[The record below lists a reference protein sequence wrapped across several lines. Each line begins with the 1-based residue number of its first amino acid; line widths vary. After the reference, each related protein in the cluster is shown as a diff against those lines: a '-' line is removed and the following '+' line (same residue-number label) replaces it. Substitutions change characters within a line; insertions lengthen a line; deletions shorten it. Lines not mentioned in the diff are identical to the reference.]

1 MNDAL
6 HNWDRIIVHADMDS
20 FYASVE
26 QLDNPGLRGRPVL
39 VGSSSGRGVVLTASY
54 EARPFGVGSAMP
66 MVQARRLCPDA
77 LVVPPRFK
85 RYQELS
91 TVIMAVFSD
100 FSPIVEP
107 LSLDEAFLEMTGSEG
122 LFGEPKNMGRQLKE
136 AVKSATQ
143 GLTVSVGVS
152 GTKYVA
158 KVASGFAK
166 PDGLTVVAPTA
177 ARRWL
182 APLPVSKLWGAGKK
196 NQTRLA
202 EIGLKTI
209 GDVANTKP
217 SFLVEQLGNVGS
229 HFYSLSHAEDMREVE
244 SQHTAKSIGSEH
256 TLDRDTR
263 NPREI
268 KNYLR
273 RSTDTIARRLR
284 NKGLIAAGIRIKL
297 KTSEFQLLTRQE
309 HFDKPT
315 DVADVLYKKV
325 NVLLSAFPHSGPF
338 RLVGV
343 TAFDLRAT
351 KDPLQLSLLNCD
363 GRERRLESTLDK
375 IVERFGEDAVQ
386 RAGDPKTTL
395 GADLAANMDFLDK
408 KGIGEP

>member
-1 MNDAL
+1 MNNAL
-6 HNWDRIIVHADMDS
+6 HNWDRIVIHADMDS
-20 FYASVE
+20 FYAAVE
-26 QLDNPGLRGRPVL
+26 QLDDPGLQGHPIL
-39 VGSSSGRGVVLTASY
+39 VGSNSGRGVVLTASY
-54 EARPFGVGSAMP
+54 EARPFGVGSGMP
-66 MVQARRLCPDA
+66 MAQAQRLCPDA
-77 LVVPPRFK
+77 LIVPPRFK

-91 TVIMAVFSD
+91 TIIMTVFSD

-136 AVKSATQ
+136 AVKTATQ
-143 GLTVSVGVS
+143 GLTISVGIS
-152 GTKYVA
+152 GSKYVA

-166 PDGLTVVAPTA
+166 PDGLTVVPPTA

-196 NQTRLA
+196 TQTRFA
-202 EIGLKTI
+202 AMGLKTI
-209 GDVANTKP
+209 GDVANSNP
-217 SFLVEQLGNVGS
+217 SLLVKQLGNAGS
-229 HFYSLSHAEDMREVE
+229 HFYSLSCAKDARKVKR
-244 SQHTAKSIGSEH
+244 QHTAKSIGSEH

-263 NPREI
+263 HPRKI

-273 RSTDTIARRLR
+273 RSADAVARRLR
-284 NKGLIAAGIRIKL
+284 NKGLIAAGVRVKL

-309 HFDKPT
+309 HFDEPT
-315 DVADVLYKKV
+315 DVADILYKKAS
-325 NVLLSAFPHSGPF
+325 VLLSAFQHSGPF

-343 TAFDLRAT
+343 TAFDLRT
-351 KDPLQLSLLNCD
+351 VKGPLQLSLLKRD

-375 IVERFGEDAVQ
+375 IAERFGEDVVH

-395 GADLAANMDFLDK
+395 GADLVANLDFLDNTE
-408 KGIGEP
+408 GM